1 MTLEAPRGRRG
12 SPTSSHQRRQQPAE
26 RGGSTTRQ
34 ARITDFFAPP
44 VRTLRAAPSRACS
57 HPEPVALTA
66 EAQCHS
72 EAQAGGPARA
82 QPSTGGAEQA
92 RFVEE
97 AASTRTS
104 TSTSTSPSPSSP
116 STPEAEAP
124 LEGQPQA
131 EGQKAPIASRPPT
144 HAGGMAAGQGRL
156 EDTHQHA
163 EVAGQARLERR
174 IFGREVAGTL
184 VGRGLDRADAATVAA
199 GACRAHVAAVAADA
213 GSGKLASRFCSPS
226 RPSERAVTVADAGR
240 QAAPVPL
247 AQSCAV
253 EVETEVGHQRLLAP
267 TDIAPPVRKR
277 DRRPIGFASHNDGQ
291 VAAVHDSTLPSL
303 RTNVNALCRPP
314 DIVAKPHW
322 VDLFRT
328 AADESD
334 SRTMPVEWTWKE
346 GTADAI
352 TSDDTMLSSTDM
364 KQRHRTPGRPLDVVV
379 SGPVDVQCLTT
390 GSDGGG
396 TLAFSFA
403 TPPPTPRA
411 SRGRPHGRPP
421 DLHGSSK
428 VGVQDATMDA
438 IVKKFHIGGDRPPDL
453 SPGRPPEPEASQGH
467 TDAVDDMNRELAR
480 LLGEITLMCASAN
493 ANEISTSRRVPRHFG
508 WLNLDS
514 AHPEPPPLSEG
525 SRGQP
530 SF

>member
-104 TSTSTSPSPSSP
+104 TSTSTSPSSSSP

-213 GSGKLASRFCSPS
+213 GSGKLAPRLPLTESPFRESCHRRRCWTTGSTGPS
-226 RPSERAVTVADAGR
+226 RPVLRSRGGNRGGPSTTTRTDGHCPASQEARSPPDWIGKPQRRTSSRCTRLNTAL
-240 QAAPVPL
+240 AP
-247 AQSCAV
+247 
-253 EVETEVGHQRLLAP
+253 HQRQCTLQAP
-267 TDIAPPVRKR
+267 QH
-277 DRRPIGFASHNDGQ
+277 RR
-291 VAAVHDSTLPSL
+291 
-303 RTNVNALCRPP
+303 
-314 DIVAKPHW
+314 
-322 VDLFRT
+322 
-328 AADESD
+328 
-334 SRTMPVEWTWKE
+334 
-346 GTADAI
+346 
-352 TSDDTMLSSTDM
+352 
-364 KQRHRTPGRPLDVVV
+364 
-379 SGPVDVQCLTT
+379 
-390 GSDGGG
+390 
-396 TLAFSFA
+396 
-403 TPPPTPRA
+403 
-411 SRGRPHGRPP
+411 
-421 DLHGSSK
+421 
-428 VGVQDATMDA
+428 
-438 IVKKFHIGGDRPPDL
+438 
-453 SPGRPPEPEASQGH
+453 
-467 TDAVDDMNRELAR
+467 
-480 LLGEITLMCASAN
+480 
-493 ANEISTSRRVPRHFG
+493 
-508 WLNLDS
+508 
-514 AHPEPPPLSEG
+514 
-525 SRGQP
+525 
-530 SF
+530 